1 MSTSTRG
8 SATTKAPDP
17 PGIRVRVDTLSSV
30 RTPTGRIVARFR
42 RNRVAVAALVVLIV
56 IHLAVLLA
64 PWIAPHDP
72 DRVTLAR
79 RLSAPTSLNWL
90 GTDEFG
96 RDVFS
101 RLLFGGQVS
110 LAVGLTS
117 MVASM
122 VLGIV
127 VGATAGYAGGITDVL
142 LMRITDGMLSVPLF
156 FIALMA
162 LALLGATITNLVLV
176 IALSSWMTVAR
187 VVRAEALR
195 TRELEFVLA
204 ARAVGCSPLRILAR
218 HIVPQSIPSITVAAT
233 LGVAFAVLLESSLSF
248 LGLGVQPPAASWGN
262 MLSGAR
268 GYLRTVPGLA
278 VYPGALI
285 FITVLCYNW
294 FGDGLRDAI
303 DPTLA
308 ER

>member
-1 MSTSTRG
+1 M
-8 SATTKAPDP
+8 KP
-17 PGIRVRVDTLSSV
+17 
-30 RTPTGRIVARFR
+30 RTPTDRVLGRFR
-42 RNRVAVAALVVLIV
+42 RNRLAVAALAVLAL
-56 IHLAVLLA
+56 IHLGVVLA
-64 PWIAPHDP
+64 PWIAPHNP
-72 DRVTLAR
+72 DTLTLAD
-79 RLSAPTSLNWL
+79 RLTAPSAVHWL
-90 GTDEFG
+90 GTDEYG
-96 RDVFS
+96 RDVFT
-101 RLLFGGQVS
+101 RLLFGGRVS

-117 MVASM
+117 MIASM
-122 VLGIV
+122 VFGV
-127 VGATAGYAGGITDVL
+127 TVGALAGYAGGVIDIV

-156 FIALMA
+156 FVALMA
-162 LALLGATITNLVLV
+162 LALLGATMVNLVLV

-187 VVRAEALR
+187 VVRAEVLR
-195 TRELEFVLA
+195 TRELEFVLG

-218 HIVPQSIPSITVAAT
+218 HVIPQSIPSITVAAT
-233 LGVAFAVLLESSLSF
+233 IGVAFAVLLESSLSF

>member
-1 MSTSTRG
+1 MSR
-8 SATTKAPDP
+8 P
-17 PGIRVRVDTLSSV
+17 
-30 RTPTGRIVARFR
+30 RTPTDRVPGRFR
-42 RNRVAVAALVVLIV
+42 RNRLAVVALVVLIL
-56 IHLAVLLA
+56 IHLAVILA
-64 PWIAPHDP
+64 PWIARHNP
-72 DRVTLAR
+72 DALTLAD
-79 RLSAPTSLNWL
+79 RLTAPSTYHWL
-90 GTDEFG
+90 GTDEYG
-96 RDVFS
+96 RDVFT
-101 RLLFGGQVS
+101 RLLFGGRVS

-117 MVASM
+117 MIASM
-122 VLGIV
+122 VLGVAI
-127 VGATAGYAGGITDVL
+127 GAVAGYAGGLADAV

-156 FIALMA
+156 FVALMA
-162 LALLGATITNLVLV
+162 LALLGATIVNLVLV

-187 VVRAEALR
+187 VVRAEVLR

-204 ARAVGCSPLRILAR
+204 ARAVGCGQLRILAR
-218 HIVPQSIPSITVAAT
+218 HVVPQSIPSITVAAT
-233 LGVAFAVLLESSLSF
+233 IGVAFAVLLESSLSF
-248 LGLGVQPPAASWGN
+248 LGLGVQPPTASWGN

-285 FITVLCYNW
+285 FVTVLCYNW

>member
-1 MSTSTRG
+1 MIRA
-8 SATTKAPDP
+8 SATNSA
-17 PGIRVRVDTLSSV
+17 TLARV
-30 RTPTGRIVARFR
+30 RTPTGRIFTRFR
-42 RNRVAVAALVVLIV
+42 RNRLAVAALAVLAV
-56 IHLAVLLA
+56 IHLAVIMA

-72 DRVTLAR
+72 DLVALAK
-79 RLSAPTSLNWL
+79 RLMPPNAEHWL

-96 RDVFS
+96 RDVLT
-101 RLLFGGQVS
+101 RLLVGGQVS
-110 LAVGLTS
+110 LAVGLSS
-117 MVASM
+117 MLASM
-122 VLGIV
+122 VFGV
-127 VGATAGYAGGITDVL
+127 FVGATAGYAGGLTDVA

-187 VVRAEALR
+187 VVRAEVLR

-278 VYPGALI
+278 VYAGALI

>member
-1 MSTSTRG
+1 M
-8 SATTKAPDP
+8 
-17 PGIRVRVDTLSSV
+17 IRF
-30 RTPTGRIVARFR
+30 RTPAGRMLARLR
-42 RNRVAVAALVVLIV
+42 RNRLAVAAIILLALIHAAVV
-56 IHLAVLLA
+56 LA
-64 PWIAPHDP
+64 PWIAPHSAET
-72 DRVTLAR
+72 VTLAF
-79 RLSAPTSLNWL
+79 RLQAPGPEHWL
-90 GTDEFG
+90 GTDEYG
-96 RDVFS
+96 RDVLS
-101 RLLFGGQVS
+101 RLLFGGRVS

-122 VLGIV
+122 VFGLA
-127 VGATAGYAGGITDVL
+127 VGAIAGYAGGMIDVV
-142 LMRITDGMLSVPLF
+142 LMRVTDGMLSVPLF
-156 FIALMA
+156 FVALMA
-162 LALLGATITNLVLV
+162 LALLGATILNLVLV

-187 VVRAEALR
+187 VVRAEVLR

-204 ARAVGCSPLRILAR
+204 ARAIGCSGPRILAR
-218 HIVPQSIPSITVAAT
+218 HLVPQSIPSITVAAT

-278 VYPGALI
+278 VFPGVMI
-285 FITVLCYNW
+285 FVTVLCYNW

>member
-1 MSTSTRG
+1 MSTLTRA
-8 SATTKAPDP
+8 SATSDAAVP
-17 PGIRVRVDTLSSV
+17 PARSPG
-30 RTPTGRIVARFR
+30 GRILVRFR
-42 RNRVAVAALVVLIV
+42 RNRLAAAALAALALVHAVVI
-56 IHLAVLLA
+56 LA
-64 PWIAPHDP
+64 PWIAPYDP
-72 DRVTLAR
+72 DLVELTQKLRPPDPVH
-79 RLSAPTSLNWL
+79 WL

-96 RDVFS
+96 RDVFT
-101 RLLFGGQVS
+101 RLLYGGRVS
-110 LAVGLTS
+110 LAVALAS

-122 VLGIV
+122 VLGV
-127 VGATAGYAGGITDVL
+127 LVGASAGYAGGVVDHA
-142 LMRITDGMLSVPLF
+142 LMRITDGMLAVPLF
-156 FIALMA
+156 FVALMA
-162 LALLGATITNLVLV
+162 LALLGATMTNLVLV

-187 VVRAEALR
+187 VVRAEVLR

-204 ARAVGCSPLRILAR
+204 ARAIGCGGLRILAR

-278 VYPGALI
+278 VFPGIAI
-285 FITVLCYNW
+285 FVTVLCYNW

>member
-1 MSTSTRG
+1 M
-8 SATTKAPDP
+8 KP
-17 PGIRVRVDTLSSV
+17 L
-30 RTPTGRIVARFR
+30 TPTDRVLGRFR
-42 RNRVAVAALVVLIV
+42 RNRLAMAA
-56 IHLAVLLA
+56 LAVLALIHLGVVLA
-64 PWIAPHDP
+64 PWIAPHNP
-72 DRVTLAR
+72 DTLTLAD
-79 RLSAPTSLNWL
+79 RLTAPSAVHWL
-90 GTDEFG
+90 GTDEYG
-96 RDVFS
+96 RDVFT
-101 RLLFGGQVS
+101 RLLFGGRVS

-117 MVASM
+117 MIASM
-122 VLGIV
+122 VFGV
-127 VGATAGYAGGITDVL
+127 TVGALAGYAGGVIDIV

-156 FIALMA
+156 FVALMA
-162 LALLGATITNLVLV
+162 LALLGATMMNLVLV

-187 VVRAEALR
+187 VVRAEVLR
-195 TRELEFVLA
+195 TRELEFVLG

-218 HIVPQSIPSITVAAT
+218 HVIPQSIPSITVAAT
-233 LGVAFAVLLESSLSF
+233 IGVAFAVLLESSLSF

>member
-1 MSTSTRG
+1 MSRPRTR
-8 SATTKAPDP
+8 
-17 PGIRVRVDTLSSV
+17 SS
-30 RTPTGRIVARFR
+30 RILARFCR
-42 RNRVAVAALVVLIV
+42 SRLAVATLAILVA
-56 IHLAVLLA
+56 IHVAVLLA
-64 PWIAPHDP
+64 PWIAPHNP
-72 DRVTLAR
+72 EALSLAT
-79 RLSAPTSLNWL
+79 RLQPPSAIHWL
-90 GTDEFG
+90 GTDEYG
-96 RDVFS
+96 RDLLT
-101 RLLFGGQVS
+101 RLLYGGRVS
-110 LAVGLTS
+110 LAVGMAS
-117 MVASM
+117 MLASM
-122 VLGIV
+122 VLGVI
-127 VGATAGYAGGITDVL
+127 VGAVAGYAGGVTDVV

-162 LALLGATITNLVLV
+162 LALLGATIVNLVLV

-187 VVRAEALR
+187 VVRAEVLR

-204 ARAVGCSPLRILAR
+204 ARAIGCSGVRILSR

-233 LGVAFAVLLESSLSF
+233 LGVAYAVLLETSLSF

-268 GYLRTVPGLA
+268 GYLRTAPSLA
-278 VYPGALI
+278 IFPGAMI